1 MNILNI
7 RILQKT
13 KKDSNKDDDD
23 DENNLIK
30 VINYVVLDCTFL
42 MLSMMMMKIMVMVT
56 LIDEKTFLYLMIMSY
71 KQYELLSRIYRQ
83 RIL

>member
-7 RILQKT
+7 FEYYRKQ

-23 DENNLIK
+23 DGNNLIK

-42 MLSMMMMKIMVMVT
+42 MLSMMMMIMVMVT
-56 LIDEKTFLYLMIMSY
+56 LIDEKTFSYLMIMSY
-71 KQYELLSRIYRQ
+71 KQYGLLSRIYRQ